1 MHPWCRCHINPI
13 VNDWDKWLDDYEKRH
28 GGTVKPPI
36 TKNSNRLTDD
46 EKYAINQYI
55 SSFAYTINEK
65 LRRNIPLTSEE
76 ENIRINL
83 DSALAK
89 MPSYE
94 GNLTRSLLFSNDEA
108 VTEFLRTYKVGSI
121 IEYSEFISAT
131 YGSIYNPNGQVQIYI
146 LNSKNGKDI
155 SLFNPQESE
164 VLYPR
169 NSRFLVI
176 DIIKI
181 SQDNYEIYLKEAT

>member
-1 MHPWCRCHINPI
+1 
-13 VNDWDKWLDDYEKRH
+13 
-28 GGTVKPPI
+28 
-36 TKNSNRLTDD
+36 
-46 EKYAINQYI
+46 
-55 SSFAYTINEK
+55 
-65 LRRNIPLTSEE
+65 
-76 ENIRINL
+76 
-83 DSALAK
+83 

-94 GNLTRSLLFSNDEA
+94 GDLTRSLLFSNDET
-108 VTEFLRTYKVGSI
+108 VTEFLSTYKVGSI